1 MQDEKNKAEQAK
13 IAAQQWEEEA
23 QWKAVAEAECMAAAE
38 QQAKAIQETL
48 NTDPLGFADVLTSEI
63 RGDQLPAK

>member
-13 IAAQQWEEEA
+13 IAAQQRGEEA
-23 QWKAVAEAECMAAAE
+23 WQKAAAKAEHAAAME
-38 QQAKAIQETL
+38 QQAKAVQETL
-48 NTDPLGFADVLTSEI
+48 NTDPLGFAHVLALEI